1 MRGEEMNSEDKSVL
15 IAGTSFNSIFFF
27 LLMINVFI
35 TDAAGIALFTS
46 LATYIFFDSYF
57 YK

>member
-1 MRGEEMNSEDKSVL
+1 MSTKDKTIL
-15 IAGTSFNSIFFF
+15 ITGLAFNTIFFASI
-27 LLMINVFI
+27 MINIFI